1 MYGRSELGRTE
12 LANLRTR
19 PAAKHVQWLV
29 PYSAIGVPW
38 LRMRVP
44 SRRSSWSPARLQVT
58 SEHANRCMSMCK
70 GNVRYSAMTERR
82 RSRRSTRSAPTGVV
96 PSRFARHAERRLGA
110 RSPGTSRSL
119 SAMWS
124 AVARYPAGRE
134 RSQPALNGRAH
145 ALTACVPP
153 FRVVRD
159 ASDQDH
165 RSGWFRQRRA
175 LRPGK

>member
-1 MYGRSELGRTE
+1 MTTAAVLQNIQFWHALKAAWQVAITE
-12 LANLRTR
+12 QNESARRAFSRNLSVTQCD
-19 PAAKHVQWLV
+19 VV
-29 PYSAIGVPW
+29 CSC
-38 LRMRVP
+38 
-44 SRRSSWSPARLQVT
+44 QV
-58 SEHANRCMSMCK
+58 S
-70 GNVRYSAMTERR
+70 
-82 RSRRSTRSAPTGVV
+82 
-96 PSRFARHAERRLGA
+96 
-110 RSPGTSRSL
+110 
-119 SAMWS
+119 
-124 AVARYPAGRE
+124 GRE